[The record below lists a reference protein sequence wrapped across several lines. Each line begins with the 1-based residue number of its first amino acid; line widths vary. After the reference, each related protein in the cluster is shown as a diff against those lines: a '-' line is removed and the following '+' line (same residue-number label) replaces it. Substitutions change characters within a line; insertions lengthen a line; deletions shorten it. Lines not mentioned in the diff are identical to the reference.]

1 MFTVMIS
8 SESRSFCSELE
19 KYISSNIDD
28 IEIIGTFQNG
38 LEILE
43 HMRHHS
49 VDIVVCDIDYSSR
62 SGISVAKFVHDHKL
76 ETKVIL
82 LMEQR
87 NFDYAKLCVDYKV
100 HSLIVH
106 PLRPQELINALQ
118 SAKEEVGKNLHR
130 AYSEAH
136 GYLLEWDWK
145 RQSLSLVYNGV
156 LSSEF
161 LLRKSRNFFREQT
174 LDMCK
179 CNLVSVQVQNFSSYI
194 KNRWEGKPSSFYEAV
209 SDIGEGE
216 TDTYAAF
223 LVANAGNMIEFIVL
237 QDRETSDALSAFVST
252 LTASLERL
260 YGAVSKI
267 KADSYNSMRELL
279 ESKNTMSLINKYLTA
294 LSRDNV
300 EKAAKISAEIE
311 KSVSVG
317 NILNIAEQLNDKLI
331 NDYDIDIC
339 LEEQIEKHGMS
350 KKLITELLN
359 KTESRVSASRYLV
372 VEIKDYIRR
381 NFDSSMTVDSVAQ
394 HFSMSASYIGRA
406 FKEET
411 GEKLVEYLMNTKLDR
426 AKELLASGNYTV
438 NEVVHLVGYS
448 QTKYFGVL
456 FKNRVGVTPSEFI
469 RLSRMRD

>member
-1 MFTVMIS
+1 
-8 SESRSFCSELE
+8 
-19 KYISSNIDD
+19 
-28 IEIIGTFQNG
+28 
-38 LEILE
+38 
-43 HMRHHS
+43 
-49 VDIVVCDIDYSSR
+49 
-62 SGISVAKFVHDHKL
+62 
-76 ETKVIL
+76 
-82 LMEQR
+82 
-87 NFDYAKLCVDYKV
+87 
-100 HSLIVH
+100 
-106 PLRPQELINALQ
+106 
-118 SAKEEVGKNLHR
+118 
-130 AYSEAH
+130 
-136 GYLLEWDWK
+136 
-145 RQSLSLVYNGV
+145 
-156 LSSEF
+156 
-161 LLRKSRNFFREQT
+161 
-174 LDMCK
+174 
-179 CNLVSVQVQNFSSYI
+179 
-194 KNRWEGKPSSFYEAV
+194 
-209 SDIGEGE
+209 
-216 TDTYAAF
+216 
-223 LVANAGNMIEFIVL
+223 MIEFIVL